1 MTCSRQNTK
10 GFTLLELLIVVALT
24 ALLCAILIPA
34 LGGVRKSA
42 QQARCA
48 SNMRQIGCALLLYAA
63 ANDNKLPETSH
74 TAVFG
79 QSWIY
84 TLSDYLGDCDEVRI
98 CPADPNG
105 NSRFDAEGT
114 SYILNSFLFVPQ
126 IDPFG
131 QQIGGPSNNLTL
143 IESPAETPMAFI
155 IADSQGVGDANDH
168 THSNRWDSWS
178 AVVRDISPGRFG
190 GGKFPMRALGSSNY
204 LYADG
209 HVEQVDAAV
218 MKASIDSGNNFAMP
232 RYGL

>member
-1 MTCSRQNTK
+1 MSCSRQKTQA
-10 GFTLLELLIVVALT
+10 FTLLELLTVA
-24 ALLCAILIPA
+24 AIIAVLCTLLIPA
-34 LGGVRKSA
+34 FGEVRKSA

-74 TAVFG
+74 TAAIG

-98 CPADPNG
+98 CPADPKG
-105 NSRFDAEGT
+105 DRRFSARGT

-131 QQIGGPSNNLTL
+131 QPMGGPSNNLTL
-143 IESPAETPMAFI
+143 IESPSETPMAFI
-155 IADSQGVGDANDH
+155 IADAKGVSDWEDH
-168 THSNRWDSWS
+168 THSSLWSSWS
-178 AVVRDISPGRFG
+178 AVVSDISTGRFG
-190 GGKFPMRALGSSNY
+190 GQFSMKALGSSKY
-204 LYADG
+204 LFADG

-218 MKASIDSGNNFAMP
+218 MKARIDSGDNFAKP
-232 RYGL
+232 R

>member
-1 MTCSRQNTK
+1 MKCSRQKTQ
-10 GFTLLELLIVVALT
+10 GFTLLELLTVVAII
-24 ALLCAILIPA
+24 AVLCSILIPA

-74 TAVFG
+74 TAAVG

-98 CPADPNG
+98 CPADPKG
-105 NSRFDAEGT
+105 DRRFDAGGT

-131 QQIGGPSNNLTL
+131 QPMGGPSNNLTL
-143 IESPAETPMAFI
+143 IESPTETPMAFI
-155 IADSQGVGDANDH
+155 IADAKGVSDWEDH
-168 THSNRWDSWS
+168 THSSLWSSWS
-178 AVVRDISPGRFG
+178 AVVSDISPGRFG
-190 GGKFPMRALGSSNY
+190 GGNSPMKALGSSNY
-204 LYADG
+204 LFADG
-209 HVEQVDAAV
+209 HVEHVDAAV
-218 MKASIDSGNNFAMP
+218 MKARIDSGDNFAKP

>member
-1 MTCSRQNTK
+1 MTLNRQKTK
-10 GFTLLELLIVVALT
+10 GFTQLELLIVVAII
-24 ALLCAILIPA
+24 AVLCSMIIPV
-34 LGGVRKSA
+34 LGGVRESV

-63 ANDNKLPETSH
+63 TNDNKLPETSH
-74 TAVFG
+74 TAAVG

-84 TLSDYLGDCDEVRI
+84 PLSDYLGDCDEVRI
-98 CPADPNG
+98 CPADPKG
-105 NSRFDAEGT
+105 DSRFDAGGT

-131 QQIGGPSNNLTL
+131 QPMGGPSNNLAL

-168 THSNRWDSWS
+168 THSNRWSSWS

-190 GGKFPMRALGSSNY
+190 GGNSPMRALGSSNY
-204 LYADG
+204 LFADG
-209 HVEQVDAAV
+209 HVEQVDATF
-218 MKASIDSGNNFAMP
+218 MKARIDSGNNFAKP
-232 RYGL
+232 EYGL

>member
-1 MTCSRQNTK
+1 MTHCRQK
-10 GFTLLELLIVVALT
+10 IHGFTLLELLTVVAII
-24 ALLCAILIPA
+24 AVLCSILVPA
-34 LGGVRKSA
+34 LQGVRKSA

-74 TAVFG
+74 TAAFG

-98 CPADPNG
+98 CPADPKG
-105 NSRFDAEGT
+105 DSRFDAGGT

-131 QQIGGPSNNLTL
+131 QPMGGPSNNLVL

-155 IADSQGVGDANDH
+155 ISDSQGVGDANDH
-168 THSNRWDSWS
+168 THSNRWGSWS

-190 GGKFPMRALGSSNY
+190 GGNSPMQALGSSNY
-204 LYADG
+204 LFADG
-209 HVEQVDAAV
+209 HVEQIDAAF
-218 MKASIDSGNNFAMP
+218 MKARIDSGNNFAKP
-232 RYGL
+232 KYGL

>member
-1 MTCSRQNTK
+1 MRCSRQKTQ
-10 GFTLLELLIVVALT
+10 GFTLLELLTGVAII
-24 ALLCAILIPA
+24 AVLCTLLIPA
-34 LGGVRKSA
+34 FGEVRKSA

-74 TAVFG
+74 TTAFG

-98 CPADPNG
+98 CPADPKG
-105 NSRFDAEGT
+105 DDRFDAGGT

-131 QQIGGPSNNLTL
+131 QPMGGPSNNLTL
-143 IESPAETPMAFI
+143 IESPAEVPMAFT
-155 IADSQGVGDANDH
+155 IADSQGIGDANDH
-168 THSNRWDSWS
+168 THSNRWGSWS

-190 GGKFPMRALGSSNY
+190 GGNTPMRALGSANY
-204 LYADG
+204 LFADG

-218 MKASIDSGNNFAMP
+218 MKARIDSGNNFAKP
-232 RYGL
+232 